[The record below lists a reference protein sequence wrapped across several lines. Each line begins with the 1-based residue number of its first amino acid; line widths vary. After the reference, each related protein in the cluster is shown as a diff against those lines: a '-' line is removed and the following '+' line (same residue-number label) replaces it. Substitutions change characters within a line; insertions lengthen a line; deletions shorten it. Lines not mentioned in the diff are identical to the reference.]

1 MDMYTLLYLIMD
13 DQQGLTVQHRELC
26 SMLCGSLDGGESG
39 GEWIPVHVWL
49 NPFTV
54 HLKLSQHC

>member
-26 SMLCGSLDGGESG
+26 SMLCGSLDGGEFEG
-39 GEWIPVHVWL
+39 KWTHIYV
-49 NPFTV
+49 
-54 HLKLSQHC
+54 